1 MTLCASPTIRIAVAV
16 LQAARDRGRFRGF
29 SPSDPDA
36 LVPGAGNRKERGSAG
51 SGSQEE
57 RAATR
62 FHPVA
67 DDWLLSQL
75 RVLTKPCS
83 RVSSSLGG
91 NLGQGCVQAGQKRSP
106 FIPEARAGGAHGS
119 PWGHRISFMENLTFP
134 SSLVEV
140 DSISSFLIMGKLPPD
155 LPSLVGAAL
164 PSRMA
169 MLALNHLR
177 SQLGQ
182 GPGS

>member
-1 MTLCASPTIRIAVAV
+1 MSLCASPTIRIAVAV
-16 LQAARDRGRFRGF
+16 LQATRDRGRFRGF

-36 LVPGAGNRKERGSAG
+36 LVPGAGNRKERGSTG

-83 RVSSSLGG
+83 RVSSSAHACPYL
-91 NLGQGCVQAGQKRSP
+91 CVAHSSPKPTRCHRQA
-106 FIPEARAGGAHGS
+106 
-119 PWGHRISFMENLTFP
+119 
-134 SSLVEV
+134 
-140 DSISSFLIMGKLPPD
+140 
-155 LPSLVGAAL
+155 
-164 PSRMA
+164 
-169 MLALNHLR
+169 
-177 SQLGQ
+177 
-182 GPGS
+182 